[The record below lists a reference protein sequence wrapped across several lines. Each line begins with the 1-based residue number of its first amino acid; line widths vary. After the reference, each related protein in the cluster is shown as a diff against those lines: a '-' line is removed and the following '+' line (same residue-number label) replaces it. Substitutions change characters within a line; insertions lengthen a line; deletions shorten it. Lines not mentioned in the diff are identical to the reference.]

1 MPSNAKIFRR
11 IPRRSAAPH
20 SRSALGDAHLRRS
33 LRRWLGARPVCS
45 DFTRAYRVT
54 GESWWCKL
62 WAVPFD
68 LPGLAQT
75 PHIGFPILS
84 QSTRHP
90 VSIPARLPRH
100 IRHPSL
106 SYHSR
111 CLPAPLLS
119 SRPLLLHP
127 RSSPRAL
134 RRRRSLSR
142 GTSLRD
148 CDSRR
153 SSTVFRSANSSA
165 CDVSWTTTLRVPF
178 AHARL
183 DLPCPASGSLQTLWL
198 SEHPL
203 RLDSLTRNSLM
214 PPLETYTL

>member
-1 MPSNAKIFRR
+1 VDLAK
-11 IPRRSAAPH
+11 
-20 SRSALGDAHLRRS
+20 SRDVGSALKASCQAMPRYSAGFRGGVLRPTPAPLSAMRISADHCAGGLAPAQFAAIS
-33 LRRWLGARPVCS
+33 LVLIASLASPGGASSGPCR
-45 DFTRAYRVT
+45 
-54 GESWWCKL
+54 L
-62 WAVPFD
+62 D

-111 CLPAPLLS
+111 RLPAPLLS

-142 GTSLRD
+142 GTSLRH
-148 CDSRR
+148 CDSR
-153 SSTVFRSANSSA
+153 
-165 CDVSWTTTLRVPF
+165 PF
-178 AHARL
+178 EYRL
-183 DLPCPASGSLQTLWL
+183 SISKFFSL
-198 SEHPL
+198 
-203 RLDSLTRNSLM
+203 
-214 PPLETYTL
+214 